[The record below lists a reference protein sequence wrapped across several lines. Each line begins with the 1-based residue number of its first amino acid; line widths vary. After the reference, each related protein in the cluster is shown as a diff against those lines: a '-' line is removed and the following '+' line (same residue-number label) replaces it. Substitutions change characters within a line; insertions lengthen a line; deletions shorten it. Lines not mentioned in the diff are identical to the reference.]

1 MSENKSKYPISY
13 GKPIKINSILDEIV
27 REKRERI
34 ERQIHE
40 GPGPAG
46 IKEKA
51 RSSPPAYDF
60 YKALVS
66 SGSHLSLIAEIK
78 RASPSRGMIRSDLDP
93 AIQARAYQEAGAS
106 ALSVITEEDHFHGS
120 LKDLAIARQSCAIPI
135 LRKDFILHPFQVYEA
150 RAFGAD
156 AILLI
161 AAILDDQDLFEL
173 AGLAAEL
180 GMHALVEVH
189 DAKEI
194 PSAIRSGTKIIG
206 INNRDLST
214 FHVDINT
221 TARLAPLIPKDFF
234 LVSESGVSSAAVAKQ
249 LASWGAKAVLAGEAL
264 VTSPD
269 INGLIKSIT
278 HIKCEQE

>member
-1 MSENKSKYPISY
+1 MSVNKTVKGRSM
-13 GKPIKINSILDEIV
+13 LDEIV

-34 ERQIHE
+34 EREIHE
-40 GPGPAG
+40 DPCLAI

-78 RASPSRGMIRSDLDP
+78 RASPSRGMIRSDLDS

-120 LKDLAIARQSCAIPI
+120 LKDLAIARQSCTIPI

-161 AAILDDQDLFEL
+161 AAILDDQDLYEL

-180 GMHALVEVH
+180 GMNALVEVH

-194 PSAIRSGTKIIG
+194 PSAIRSGTNIIG
-206 INNRDLST
+206 INNRDLKT

-221 TARLAPLIPKDFF
+221 TARLAPLIPKDVFMI
-234 LVSESGVSSAAVAKQ
+234 SESGISSAAVAKQ
-249 LASWGAKAVLAGEAL
+249 VASWGARAVLAGEAL
-264 VTSPD
+264 VKSCD
-269 INGLIKSIT
+269 LDGLIKSI
-278 HIKCEQE
+278 IQVRCEQR